1 MDRRALVGEFDVR
14 DLGGDAVTE
23 PTITVHKVSY
33 LMDVPFE
40 LLIDYGAMTE
50 DEARARGWTPTPLP
64 PVPWRRKMRW
74 RFQASRE
81 RAGRRVGSWIAGVKL
96 TDGYDEW
103 GD

>member
-1 MDRRALVGEFDVR
+1 LVGEFDVR

-23 PTITVHKVSY
+23 PTITVHKVSAI
-33 LMDVPFE
+33 MPVSVE
-40 LLIDYGAMTE
+40 MLLDAGVITE
-50 DEARARGWTPTPLP
+50 EQAREQGWAP
-64 PVPWRRKMRW
+64 PPPMPWRRKMRW
-74 RFQASRE
+74 RFQAWRE